1 MIYQFSELMFLKL
14 KFILKIFSFKFEKP
28 FNEKYDFKCVKYL
41 KINMK
46 IILDIYLKIV
56 KLYI

>member
-1 MIYQFSELMFLKL
+1 MFLKL